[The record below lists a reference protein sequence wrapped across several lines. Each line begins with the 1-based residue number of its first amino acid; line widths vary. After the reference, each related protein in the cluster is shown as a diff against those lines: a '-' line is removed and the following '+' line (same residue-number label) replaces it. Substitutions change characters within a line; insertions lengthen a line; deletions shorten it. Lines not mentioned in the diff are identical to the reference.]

1 MADEEEEDSLFRNNG
16 NNFED
21 EDDYKL
27 FTYSNSATL
36 ITNALNAHHRHD
48 KITIFKI
55 YSSMWIIFILTVT
68 SLQYYFCAKQF
79 QEYKADIEIIEIV
92 NT

>member
-27 FTYSNSATL
+27 FNYSNSATI

-55 YSSMWIIFILTVT
+55 Y
-68 SLQYYFCAKQF
+68 
-79 QEYKADIEIIEIV
+79 
-92 NT
+92 